1 MTTARQPCA
10 RWNFRFQANGFTPSV
25 PRDALKDEGT
35 SFGERGR
42 GTLGWER
49 T

>member
-1 MTTARQPCA
+1 MTTALQPCA
-10 RWNFRFQANGFTPSV
+10 KWSVRFQANSFTPSV
-25 PRDALKDEGT
+25 PRDALKDEGA

-42 GTLGWER
+42 GTLDSER